1 MDEPQPQRNL
11 LRYATVGLEFFLT
24 FLMFL
29 VAGYVLD
36 KVVFGVTFPGF
47 SILGAIVGFAAG
59 FYRIT
64 RQGWG
69 ILKWAQKEH
78 EEEALQRKKARSRRS
93 DKRKS

>member
-1 MDEPQPQRNL
+1 MDDPQPQRNM

-24 FLMFL
+24 FLLFL
-29 VAGYVLD
+29 VAGYALD

-47 SILGAIVGFAAG
+47 SILGAIVGFTAG

-69 ILKWAQKEH
+69 ILKSAQKEH
-78 EEEALQRKKARSRRS
+78 EEEALKRKKARSRHYG
-93 DKRKS
+93 KKQ